1 VGRVSGGRAAC
12 GEDGWHEEKPGGT
25 RRNRAGG
32 IQGGRAGGSPRRLSP
47 EGGGRAGGGRRRSS

>member
-12 GEDGWHEEKPGGT
+12 GEDGWHEEKPGGA

-47 EGGGRAGGGRRRSS
+47 EGGGRAGGG